1 MPETTL
7 LRIIRKTDILKI
19 RQELLMNNNTFQVQ
33 VVRRGII
40 TLPKELRE
48 HNNIEEGD
56 TLTLIELGDGVVIM
70 SPKRSRVDEIAD
82 KLAKEWQDSGES
94 LESMLSTLREVR
106 AEYDTKKS

>member
-1 MPETTL
+1 M
-7 LRIIRKTDILKI
+7 
-19 RQELLMNNNTFQVQ
+19 NNTFQIQ

-56 TLTLIELGDGVVIM
+56 TLTLIDLGDGVFVI
-70 SPKRSRVDEIAD
+70 SPRRSRVDEIAN
-82 KLAKEWQDSGES
+82 KLARKWQDSGES

-106 AEYDTKKS
+106 AEYDDKKA

>member
-1 MPETTL
+1 M
-7 LRIIRKTDILKI
+7 
-19 RQELLMNNNTFQVQ
+19 NNTFQVQ

-40 TLPKELRE
+40 TLPKELRD

-56 TLTLIELGDGVVIM
+56 TLTLIDLGDGVVVM
-70 SPKRSRVDEIAD
+70 SPRRSRVDEIAD

-94 LESMLSTLREVR
+94 LESMLTTLREVR

>member
-1 MPETTL
+1 
-7 LRIIRKTDILKI
+7 
-19 RQELLMNNNTFQVQ
+19 MNNNTFQVQ

-56 TLTLIELGDGVVIM
+56 TLTLIDLGDGVVVM
-70 SPKRSRVDEIAD
+70 SPKRSRVDEIAN
-82 KLAKEWQDSGES
+82 KLAKEWQDSSET

-106 AEYDTKKS
+106 AKYGTKKS

>member
-1 MPETTL
+1 M
-7 LRIIRKTDILKI
+7 
-19 RQELLMNNNTFQVQ
+19 NNTFQVQ

-56 TLTLIELGDGVVIM
+56 TLTLIDLGDGVVVM
-70 SPKRSRVDEIAD
+70 SPRRSRVDEIAN
-82 KLAKEWQDSGES
+82 KLAREWQDSGES
-94 LESMLSTLREVR
+94 LESMLTTLREVR

>member
-1 MPETTL
+1 
-7 LRIIRKTDILKI
+7 
-19 RQELLMNNNTFQVQ
+19 MNNNTFQVQ

-56 TLTLIELGDGVVIM
+56 MLTLIDLGDGVFVV

-82 KLAKEWQDSGES
+82 KLAKEWQDSGET

>member
-1 MPETTL
+1 
-7 LRIIRKTDILKI
+7 
-19 RQELLMNNNTFQVQ
+19 MNNNTFQVQ

-40 TLPKELRE
+40 SLPKELRE

-56 TLTLIELGDGVVIM
+56 TLTLIDLGDGVVVM

-82 KLAKEWQDSGES
+82 KLAKEWQDSGET

>member
-1 MPETTL
+1 
-7 LRIIRKTDILKI
+7 LRIFRYTDNLIYGL
-19 RQELLMNNNTFQVQ
+19 ENYMNNTFQVQ

-56 TLTLIELGDGVVIM
+56 TLTLIDLGDGIVVM
-70 SPKRSRVDEIAD
+70 SPQRSRVDEIAN

-94 LESMLSTLREVR
+94 LESMLSTLRAVR

>member
-1 MPETTL
+1 M
-7 LRIIRKTDILKI
+7 I
-19 RQELLMNNNTFQVQ
+19 NNTFQVQ

-56 TLTLIELGDGVVIM
+56 TLTLIDLGDGVVVM

-82 KLAKEWQDSGES
+82 KLAKEWRDSGES

>member
-1 MPETTL
+1 MS
-7 LRIIRKTDILKI
+7 
-19 RQELLMNNNTFQVQ
+19 NTFQVQ

-48 HNNIEEGD
+48 QNNIEEGD
-56 TLTLIELGDGVVIM
+56 MLTLIDLGDGVVVM
-70 SPKRSRVDEIAD
+70 SPQRSRVDEIAN

-94 LESMLSTLREVR
+94 LETMLSTLREVR

>member
-1 MPETTL
+1 
-7 LRIIRKTDILKI
+7 
-19 RQELLMNNNTFQVQ
+19 MNNNTFQVQ

-48 HNNIEEGD
+48 QNNIEEGD
-56 TLTLIELGDGVVIM
+56 MLTLIDLGDGVFVV

-82 KLAKEWQDSGES
+82 KLAKEWQDSGETM
-94 LESMLSTLREVR
+94 ESMLSTLREVR

>member
-1 MPETTL
+1 
-7 LRIIRKTDILKI
+7 
-19 RQELLMNNNTFQVQ
+19 MNNNTFQVQ

-56 TLTLIELGDGVVIM
+56 TLTLIDLGNGVVVM

-82 KLAKEWQDSGES
+82 KLAKEWQDSGET
-94 LESMLSTLREVR
+94 LESMLSTLREIR

>member
-1 MPETTL
+1 
-7 LRIIRKTDILKI
+7 
-19 RQELLMNNNTFQVQ
+19 MNNNTFQVQ

-40 TLPKELRE
+40 TLPKELRD

-56 TLTLIELGDGVVIM
+56 TLTLIDLGDGVVVI